1 MPARRG
7 GTRRSRSGAPT
18 ADRGITGDVLT
29 LRDLPALN
37 AGLNATSAALLTLGF
52 FLIRNGRREAHKRA
66 MLAALCCS
74 SLFLV
79 SYLVY
84 HAQVGSVRFRGQGP
98 VRTVYFAILISHTI
112 LAVTV
117 VPLALVT
124 LVRALQARFDRHR
137 RIARITLPI
146 WGYVSVTGVIVYWML
161 YRL

>member
-1 MPARRG
+1 
-7 GTRRSRSGAPT
+7 
-18 ADRGITGDVLT
+18 VT

-37 AGLNATSAALLTLGF
+37 AGLNATSAALLLLGWL
-52 FLIRNGRREAHKRA
+52 LIRAGRREAHKRA
-66 MLAALCCS
+66 MVAALVCS
-74 SLFLV
+74 ALFLA

-84 HAQVGSVRFRGQGP
+84 HAQVGSVRFQGQGP

-124 LVRALQARFDRHR
+124 LVHALRERFDRHR
-137 RIARITLPI
+137 RVARIALPI

>member
-1 MPARRG
+1 
-7 GTRRSRSGAPT
+7 
-18 ADRGITGDVLT
+18 LT

-37 AGLNATSAALLTLGF
+37 AALNATSALLLALGWI
-52 FLIRNGRREAHKRA
+52 LIRAGRRDAHKRA
-66 MLAALCCS
+66 MVAALVCS
-74 SLFLV
+74 SLFLA